1 MKAKEWEKDGELSC
15 WPRVWA
21 VISERKSK
29 SHDLDIEEKF
39 IILIISTLFSTKDNL
54 LESLG
59 SSENPVPARICQQV
73 SDTWTFNLSLS
84 LNSSSTYH
92 QLMAGIVS
100 FFLWNHQ

>member
-1 MKAKEWEKDGELSC
+1 MKEK
-15 WPRVWA
+15 VQ
-21 VISERKSK
+21 

-39 IILIISTLFSTKDNL
+39 IILIISTLFPTQDNL

-73 SDTWTFNLSLS
+73 SDTWTFNLCLS
-84 LNSSSTYH
+84 LNPSSTYH

-100 FFLWNHQ
+100 FFL